1 MNTMDELSS
10 NNNHIATTKEKI
22 DSILGITGGKS
33 VDEFLDGLSLDANR
47 IQQAIED
54 IDDNVKDGLSKIDE
68 KSIEIIGDSNSQ
80 PSILQLKNME
90 LSLKEIEDMIGLSK
104 QIFKHVAESILA
116 TDLID
121 SELVHAMSVLMN
133 TIQSNI
139 SEFVSLYK
147 SKQNFIDKVKFSILQ
162 QEQKKELLKYKHEL
176 EMQKLKA
183 SNSDNAIDVT
193 GDTRIYRQ
201 EEVLNILKNASY

>member
-1 MNTMDELSS
+1 MDELSS

-162 QEQKKELLKYKHEL
+162 QEQKKELLQYKHEL

-193 GDTRIYRQ
+193 SDTRIYRQ

>member
-1 MNTMDELSS
+1 MDELSS

-162 QEQKKELLKYKHEL
+162 QEQKKELLQYKHEL

-183 SNSDNAIDVT
+183 SNLDNAIDVT

>member
-1 MNTMDELSS
+1 MDELSAS
-10 NNNHIATTKEKI
+10 TKHIATTKEKL

-33 VDEFLDGLSLDANR
+33 VDEFLNGLSLDTGK
-47 IQQAIED
+47 IQDALNN
-54 IDDNVKDGLSKIDE
+54 IDEQVKNGLDCIDE
-68 KSIEIIGDSNSQ
+68 KAISLMDDGDSTSSLLEIK
-80 PSILQLKNME
+80 SIE

-104 QIFKHVAESILA
+104 QIFRHVADSILA

-121 SELVHAMSVLMN
+121 SELVHALSVLMS

-139 SEFVSLYK
+139 SEFISIYK

-176 EMQKLKA
+176 DMQKLKA
-183 SNSDNAIDVT
+183 SNTDNAIDVT

-201 EEVLNILKNASY
+201 EDVLNILKSANI

>member
-1 MNTMDELSS
+1 MDDLSS
-10 NNNHIATTKEKI
+10 NNSHIATTKEKI

-33 VDEFLDGLSLDANR
+33 VDEFLDGLSLDTNK
-47 IQQAIED
+47 IQQAIEE
-54 IDDNVKDGLSKIDE
+54 IDDNVKDGLNKIDE
-68 KSIEIIGDSNSQ
+68 KSIEIIGDSNAQS
-80 PSILQLKNME
+80 SILQLKNIE

-121 SELVHAMSVLMN
+121 SELVHALSVLMN

-139 SEFVSLYK
+139 SEFVSIYK

-176 EMQKLKA
+176 DMQKIKA
-183 SNSDNAIDVT
+183 SNSDTAIDVT

>member
-68 KSIEIIGDSNSQ
+68 KAIEIIGDSNSQ

-147 SKQNFIDKVKFSILQ
+147 SKQNFI
-162 QEQKKELLKYKHEL
+162 
-176 EMQKLKA
+176 
-183 SNSDNAIDVT
+183 
-193 GDTRIYRQ
+193 
-201 EEVLNILKNASY
+201 

>member
-1 MNTMDELSS
+1 MDELSS

-33 VDEFLDGLSLDANR
+33 FDEFLDGLSLDANR

-162 QEQKKELLKYKHEL
+162 QEQKKELLQYKHEL

>member
-1 MNTMDELSS
+1 MDELSS

>member
-1 MNTMDELSS
+1 MDELSS

-162 QEQKKELLKYKHEL
+162 QEQKKELLQYKHEL

>member
-33 VDEFLDGLSLDANR
+33 IDEFLDGLSLDANR

-162 QEQKKELLKYKHEL
+162 QEQKKELLQYKHEL

>member
-1 MNTMDELSS
+1 MDELSS

-201 EEVLNILKNASY
+201 EEVLNILKKASY

>member
-1 MNTMDELSS
+1 MDELSS

-80 PSILQLKNME
+80 SSILQLKNME

-162 QEQKKELLKYKHEL
+162 QEQKKELLQYKHEL

>member
-162 QEQKKELLKYKHEL
+162 QEQKKELLQYKHEL

>member
-1 MNTMDELSS
+1 MDELSS

-162 QEQKKELLKYKHEL
+162 QEQKKELLQYKHEL

-193 GDTRIYRQ
+193 GDTRIYRY

>member
-1 MNTMDELSS
+1 MDELSATTK
-10 NNNHIATTKEKI
+10 HIATSKEKI

-33 VDEFLDGLSLDANR
+33 VDDFLNDLSIDSTKIQDAIENIDDAVKTGLS
-47 IQQAIED
+47 Q
-54 IDDNVKDGLSKIDE
+54 IDDKAF
-68 KSIEIIGDSNSQ
+68 EITSNGS
-80 PSILQLKNME
+80 SSMSLLQLKDIE
-90 LSLKEIEDMIGLSK
+90 LSLKEIEDMISLSK

-121 SELVHAMSVLMN
+121 SELVNSLSTLMS

-139 SEFVSLYK
+139 SEFLAIYK

-176 EMQKLKA
+176 DMQKIKA
-183 SNSDNAIDVT
+183 KDSDNAIDVT

-201 EEVLNILKNASY
+201 EDVLNILKQVNF